1 MKARMIAICVLAM
14 LLAVVSACG
23 GSGSPNNGNNSGS
36 GTGTGNTGNTGTAEG
51 TDNNTGN
58 GDGGQ
63 AIDPMGKIDPPVEIT
78 AIRPLDSTTKFAEG
92 ESIENNAWNRLYE
105 QEFGIKLKYLWVADT
120 SQYDQKFNVAMVSGK
135 LADIMPVN
143 GIQFQQLVDADQ
155 LEDLS
160 AALEQYG
167 TDKTKQLLA
176 KDGGVGLDSATFNGK
191 LLGLPLANSYTDNA
205 PLLWVRTDWLEKLG
219 LPEPKTMDDV
229 LAIADA
235 FVNQDPDDNGQK
247 DTYGLGLEKLF
258 YGSVPGIEGFFNS
271 FHAYPQIWVK
281 DDEGKLAYG
290 SIQPEMKAALA
301 KLQQMYK
308 DGLIDR
314 EFGVKDAEKIF
325 QAVNSGKLGMFYGL
339 MYAPLLFLDGKTNDP
354 NMEWKAF
361 PLPSIDGEVAKPQTP
376 FTVGRYYVV
385 RKGVKNPEAIV
396 KMLNAFHY
404 GWDPAKYP
412 ATEITQDGDIEKW
425 HYALVTGSNPTQN
438 LDMYVKVTE
447 GLEKNDTSG
456 FDAPGQHIFYDSIV
470 KFREGD
476 MGGWG
481 YTRVYDAQKLLYEYN
496 QNNGYQ
502 MTEFIAG
509 PTPTMVEKDSTL
521 KKMELETFT
530 KIVMGEASIDA
541 FDEFVENWKKLGG
554 DVITEEVAAW
564 HKSKTGN

>member
-1 MKARMIAICVLAM
+1 MKAKKAKLVAICVLS
-14 LLAVVSACG
+14 LLLVIVSACSNS
-23 GSGSPNNGNNSGS
+23 GSPSNGSPNNGNNGAVNN
-36 GTGTGNTGNTGTAEG
+36 GDTGTDTGNK
-51 TDNNTGN
+51 D
-58 GDGGQ
+58 DGEV
-63 AIDPMGKIDPPVEIT
+63 IDPMGKIDPPVEIT

-143 GIQFQQLVDADQ
+143 AIQFQQLVDADQ

-160 AALEQYG
+160 EALEKYG
-167 TDKTKQLLA
+167 TEKSKLLLE
-176 KDGGVGLDSATFNGK
+176 KDGGVGLDSATFGGK
-191 LLGLPLANSYTDNA
+191 LLGLPLASSYTDNA

-235 FVNQDPDDNGQK
+235 FVNQDPDNNGQK
-247 DTYGLGLEKLF
+247 DTYGLGVEKLF
-258 YGSVPGIEGFFNS
+258 YGAVPGLQGFFNS
-271 FHAYPQIWVK
+271 YHAYPEIWVK
-281 DDEGKLAYG
+281 DDEGKLVYG
-290 SIQPEMKAALA
+290 SIQPEMKEALA

-339 MYAPLLFLDGKTNDP
+339 MYAPLLFQDGKTNDP
-354 NMEWKAF
+354 NMDWKAF

-385 RKGVKNPEAIV
+385 RKGVKNPEAAV
-396 KMLNAFHY
+396 KMLNAFHH
-404 GWDPAKYP
+404 GWEDKYP
-412 ATEITQDGDIEKW
+412 PTEITQDGDIEKW

-456 FDAPGQHIFYDSIV
+456 FDAPGQNVFYDSIV

-476 MGGWG
+476 MSGWG

-502 MTEFIAG
+502 MTEYIAG

-530 KIVMGEASIDA
+530 KIVMGEASIDE
-541 FDEFVENWKKLGG
+541 FDDFVSDWKKLGG

-564 HKSKTGN
+564 HKSKNGN

>member
-1 MKARMIAICVLAM
+1 MKAKKAKLVAICVLS
-14 LLAVVSACG
+14 LLLVIVSACSN
-23 GSGSPNNGNNSGS
+23 SGSPSNGSTNNGNSGAVNN
-36 GTGTGNTGNTGTAEG
+36 GDTGTDTGNK
-51 TDNNTGN
+51 D
-58 GDGGQ
+58 DGEV
-63 AIDPMGKIDPPVEIT
+63 IDPMGKIDPPVEIT

-143 GIQFQQLVDADQ
+143 AIQFQQLVDADQ

-160 AALEQYG
+160 EALEKYG
-167 TDKTKQLLA
+167 TEKSKLLLE

-191 LLGLPLANSYTDNA
+191 LLGLPLASSYTDNA

-235 FVNQDPDDNGQK
+235 FVNQDPDNNGQK
-247 DTYGLGLEKLF
+247 DTYGLGVEKLF
-258 YGSVPGIEGFFNS
+258 YGAVPGLQGFFNS
-271 FHAYPQIWVK
+271 YHAYPEIWVK
-281 DDEGKLAYG
+281 DDEGKLVYG
-290 SIQPEMKAALA
+290 SIQPEMKEALA

-325 QAVNSGKLGMFYGL
+325 QAVNSGKMGMFYGL
-339 MYAPLLFLDGKTNDP
+339 MYAPLLFQDGKTNDP
-354 NMEWKAF
+354 NMDWKAF

-385 RKGVKNPEAIV
+385 RKGVKNPEAAV

-404 GWDPAKYP
+404 GWEDKYP
-412 ATEITQDGDIEKW
+412 PTEITQDGDIEKW

-456 FDAPGQHIFYDSIV
+456 FDAPGQNVFYDSIV

-476 MGGWG
+476 MSGWG

-502 MTEFIAG
+502 MTEYIAG

-530 KIVMGEASIDA
+530 KIVMGEASIDE
-541 FDEFVENWKKLGG
+541 FDDFVSDWKKLGG

-564 HKSKTGN
+564 HKSKNGN

>member
-1 MKARMIAICVLAM
+1 MKAKKAKLVAICVLS
-14 LLAVVSACG
+14 LLLVIVSACSNS
-23 GSGSPNNGNNSGS
+23 GSPSNGSPNNGNNGAVNN
-36 GTGTGNTGNTGTAEG
+36 GDTGTDTGNK
-51 TDNNTGN
+51 D
-58 GDGGQ
+58 DGEV
-63 AIDPMGKIDPPVEIT
+63 IDPMGKIDPPVEIT

-143 GIQFQQLVDADQ
+143 AIQFQQLVDADQ

-160 AALEQYG
+160 EALEKYG
-167 TDKTKQLLA
+167 TEKSKLLLE
-176 KDGGVGLDSATFNGK
+176 KDGGVGLDSATFGGK
-191 LLGLPLANSYTDNA
+191 LLGLPLASSYTDNA
-205 PLLWVRTDWLEKLG
+205 PLLWVRTDWLAKLG

-235 FVNQDPDDNGQK
+235 FVNQDPDNNGQK
-247 DTYGLGLEKLF
+247 DTYGLGVEKLF
-258 YGSVPGIEGFFNS
+258 YGAVPGLQGFFNS
-271 FHAYPQIWVK
+271 YHAYPEIWVK
-281 DDEGKLAYG
+281 DDEGKLVYG
-290 SIQPEMKAALA
+290 SIQPEMKEALA

-339 MYAPLLFLDGKTNDP
+339 MYAPLLFQDGKTNDP
-354 NMEWKAF
+354 NMDWKAF

-385 RKGVKNPEAIV
+385 RKGVKNPEAAV

-404 GWDPAKYP
+404 GWEDKYP
-412 ATEITQDGDIEKW
+412 PTEITQDGDIEKW

-456 FDAPGQHIFYDSIV
+456 FDAPGQNVFYDSIV

-476 MGGWG
+476 MSGWG

-502 MTEFIAG
+502 MTEYIAG

-530 KIVMGEASIDA
+530 KIVMGEASIDE
-541 FDEFVENWKKLGG
+541 FDDFVSDWKKLGG

-564 HKSKTGN
+564 HKSKNGN

>member
-1 MKARMIAICVLAM
+1 MKAKKAKLVAICVLS
-14 LLAVVSACG
+14 LLLVIVSACSNS
-23 GSGSPNNGNNSGS
+23 GSPSNGSPNNGNSGAVKN
-36 GTGTGNTGNTGTAEG
+36 GDTGTDTGNK
-51 TDNNTGN
+51 D
-58 GDGGQ
+58 DGEV
-63 AIDPMGKIDPPVEIT
+63 IDPMGKIDPPVEIT

-143 GIQFQQLVDADQ
+143 AIQFQQLVDADQ

-160 AALEQYG
+160 EALEKYG
-167 TDKTKQLLA
+167 TEKSKLLLE
-176 KDGGVGLDSATFNGK
+176 KDGGVGLDSATFGGK
-191 LLGLPLANSYTDNA
+191 LLGLPLASSYTDNA

-247 DTYGLGLEKLF
+247 DTYGLGVEKLF
-258 YGSVPGIEGFFNS
+258 YGAVPGLQGFFNS
-271 FHAYPQIWVK
+271 YHAYPEIWVK
-281 DDEGKLAYG
+281 DDEGKLVYG
-290 SIQPEMKAALA
+290 SIQPEMKEALS

-325 QAVNSGKLGMFYGL
+325 QAVNSGKMGMFYGL
-339 MYAPLLFLDGKTNDP
+339 MYAPLLFQDGKTNDP
-354 NMEWKAF
+354 NMDWKAF

-385 RKGVKNPEAIV
+385 RKGVKNPEAAV

-404 GWDPAKYP
+404 GWEDKYP
-412 ATEITQDGDIEKW
+412 PTEITQDGDIEKW

-456 FDAPGQHIFYDSIV
+456 FDAPGQNVFYDSIV

-476 MGGWG
+476 MSGWG

-502 MTEFIAG
+502 MTEYIAG

-530 KIVMGEASIDA
+530 KIVMGEASIDE
-541 FDEFVENWKKLGG
+541 FDDFVSDWKKLGG

-564 HKSKTGN
+564 QKSKNGN